1 MIDNP
6 THALALFDEF
16 GIAAIFCDNNGHIK
30 NINSTAQTLFQIS
43 TELRG
48 SRLIEVN
55 GLNSLALLDFSAPF
69 YEGVLF
75 DDIFC
80 RVRLKPAASGGIIY
94 TFEDLTEFHAHDQ
107 LRTDVLSMVVHDLRA
122 PISAIKSFAELATQV
137 GPINPQQQIFMD
149 RVQLAV
155 RSANLFLNDLLDM
168 TWIDSGALL
177 DRQPVNIGYLV
188 QSTAESL
195 EERAKSHEVALHFSI
210 SPDLPAILGE
220 AHRLERVFT
229 NLITNAAKHGA
240 DGRWVGVKVSSCEVK
255 SGREVQV
262 TVSDRGRGI
271 EPSELSR
278 IFEPFRRGRHAVEQ
292 QVHGNGLG
300 LSLVKRIVEAHGGRV
315 AVTSTP
321 GEGATFVVY
330 LPAVPESGA
339 VSDAAQGATP

>member
-195 EERAKSHEVALHFSI
+195 EERAKSHEVALHISI

-229 NLITNAAKHGA
+229 NLITNA
-240 DGRWVGVKVSSCEVK
+240 VKYAGKGKSVYITVSRASNY
-255 SGREVQV
+255 V
-262 TVSDRGRGI
+262 TVSVADNGIGISPDHLPHIFDRFYRVPG
-271 EPSELSR
+271 EE
-278 IFEPFRRGRHAVEQ
+278 RRKEGM
-292 QVHGNGLG
+292 GLG
-300 LSLVKRIVEAHGGRV
+300 LAIVKAIVEKHGGHV
-315 AVTSTP
+315 EVQSEVGKGST
-321 GEGATFVVY
+321 FMVV
-330 LPAVPESGA
+330 LPVEE
-339 VSDAAQGATP
+339 

>member
-30 NINSTAQTLFQIS
+30 NINATAQSLFQIS

-80 RVRLKPAASGGIIY
+80 RVRLKPAVSGGVIY

-195 EERAKSHEVALHFSI
+195 EERAKSHEVALHISI

-229 NLITNAAKHGA
+229 NLITNAIKYAGKGKS
-240 DGRWVGVKVSSCEVK
+240 VYITVSRASNY
-255 SGREVQV
+255 V
-262 TVSDRGRGI
+262 TVSVADNGIGISPDHLPHIFDRFYRVPG
-271 EPSELSR
+271 EE
-278 IFEPFRRGRHAVEQ
+278 RRKEGM
-292 QVHGNGLG
+292 GLG
-300 LSLVKRIVEAHGGRV
+300 LAIVKAIVEKHGGHV
-315 AVTSTP
+315 EVQSEVGKGST
-321 GEGATFVVY
+321 FMVV
-330 LPAVPESGA
+330 LPVEEN
-339 VSDAAQGATP
+339 V

>member
-229 NLITNAAKHGA
+229 NLITNA
-240 DGRWVGVKVSSCEVK
+240 VKYAGKGKSVYITVSRASNY
-255 SGREVQV
+255 V
-262 TVSDRGRGI
+262 TVSVADNGIGISPDHLPHIFDRFYRVPG
-271 EPSELSR
+271 EE
-278 IFEPFRRGRHAVEQ
+278 RRKEGM
-292 QVHGNGLG
+292 GLG
-300 LSLVKRIVEAHGGRV
+300 LAIVKAIVEKHGGHV
-315 AVTSTP
+315 EVQSEVGKGST
-321 GEGATFVVY
+321 FMVV
-330 LPAVPESGA
+330 LPVEE
-339 VSDAAQGATP
+339 